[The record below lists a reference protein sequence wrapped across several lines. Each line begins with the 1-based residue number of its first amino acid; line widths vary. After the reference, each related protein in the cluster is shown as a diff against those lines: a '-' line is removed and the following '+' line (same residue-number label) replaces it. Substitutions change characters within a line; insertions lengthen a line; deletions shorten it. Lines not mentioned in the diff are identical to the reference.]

1 LAGIQKIKNILIVS
15 FSGIGDAVMFTP
27 ALHLLRTSFPEA
39 RIDLLC
45 MFKGVEEIY
54 QRNREIQ
61 TIYRRD
67 FLHAPILSSLRF
79 ILSLRKRYDVSI
91 SVYPANRWEYNIIN
105 FLIGAKLRLGHEY
118 NHYNF
123 ASLYFLN
130 NKRVK
135 ENDSLHNVIE
145 NIELVKL
152 LPVAP
157 AEEVSPLNIQCT
169 QEDRKSAQEWLQ
181 QKGISENSFLVGF
194 HAGSAEFKNQ
204 LRRRWAPE
212 KYSSIGLWLKERH
225 NASILLFGGT
235 DELALNQKINA
246 GMNNCGHIVQTS
258 FMTTAAL
265 MERCTFFL
273 CNDTGL
279 MHVAAGLQVPIV
291 TIFAFTNPA
300 YVYPWKSRYTMVRH
314 ELECSP
320 CFYYS
325 PRHANCRWKEDRF
338 RCITHIEVDEVK
350 AAIEKMLKEGMGL
363 VRSS

>member
-1 LAGIQKIKNILIVS
+1 MDDIQKIKNILIVS
-15 FSGIGDAVMFTP
+15 FSGIGDAVMFSP
-27 ALHLLRTSFPEA
+27 ALHLLKTSFPEA
-39 RIDLLC
+39 HIDLLC

-54 QRNREIQ
+54 QRNKEIQ

-67 FLHAPILSSLRF
+67 FLHLPLLSSLRF
-79 ILSLRKRYDVSI
+79 VLSLRKRYDVSI
-91 SVYPANRWEYNIIN
+91 SVYPANRWEYNVIN

-118 NHYNF
+118 NHCNF

-135 ENDSLHNVIE
+135 ENDALHNVIE

-152 LPVAP
+152 LPTFP
-157 AEEVSPLNIQCT
+157 AEEISPLSIQCT
-169 QEDRKSAQEWLQ
+169 QEDRASAQEWLQ
-181 QKGISENSFLVGF
+181 RNGISESPLLVGF

-212 KYSSIGLWLKERH
+212 KYSALGLWLKEKYG
-225 NASILLFGGT
+225 AAILLFGGP
-235 DELALNQKINA
+235 DELELNRKINA
-246 GMNNCGHIVQTS
+246 GMNGNGHIVQTS

-265 MERCTFFL
+265 IGRCRFFL

-291 TIFAFTNPA
+291 AIFAFTNPA
-300 YVYPWKSRYTMVRH
+300 YVYPWKTRYTIIRH
-314 ELECSP
+314 EMECSP

-325 PRHANCRWKEDRF
+325 PRYANCRWKEDQF
-338 RCITHIEVDEVK
+338 RCITHIEVEEVK
-350 AAIEKMLKEGMGL
+350 VAVETMLKEYPTDRG
-363 VRSS
+363 S